1 MIPSGPGALSGF
13 DLRSAAATSSFV
25 IRMGQSGVSGYVYP
39 TMSLRSA
46 SGGRGKK
53 DFFNIFAFSSKV
65 LAIVSGSWVV
75 ARGGIFGIS
84 LGASLLFLPHFARR
98 KSPDWEVVIV
108 AICCLKQRFFA
119 LPIIFC
125 FLSFALT

>member
-1 MIPSGPGALSGF
+1 MIPSGPGTLSSF

-25 IRMGQSGVSGYVYP
+25 IRMGQSGVCGYVYP

-53 DFFNIFAFSSKV
+53 DLFSIFAFSSKV
-65 LAIVSGSWVV
+65 LAIVLGSWVV
-75 ARGGIFGIS
+75 ARGGFVIS
-84 LGASLLFLPHFARR
+84 LGASLLFLPHFTRR
-98 KSPDWEVVIV
+98 KSPDWEDVIV

-125 FLSFALT
+125 FL